1 VRVPDYKRA
10 VAVLALLSS
19 GCASPIVLDSSFVD
33 PARPPTAENTRI
45 ASRPH
50 CRLVVEALFDA
61 RTHLGALGK
70 VGNRPVKWPTDFEH
84 WMHSVLQGL
93 NHRGIDTSFAGPEA
107 AGSGLSATVTL
118 RTAWVSTIE
127 TSKTATVVMH
137 VQLRRGSQPLAQHD
151 YRGSRTAVNWAS
163 AEAEVRRLI
172 DHAFAQALDKLA
184 ADVRA
189 ECPAPAVS

>member
-70 VGNRPVKWPTDFEH
+70 VGNRPVKGPTDFEH
-84 WMHSVLQGL
+84 WMRSVLEGL

-137 VQLRRGSQPLAQHD
+137 VQLRRGSQPLVQHD

-189 ECPAPAVS
+189 ECPAVS